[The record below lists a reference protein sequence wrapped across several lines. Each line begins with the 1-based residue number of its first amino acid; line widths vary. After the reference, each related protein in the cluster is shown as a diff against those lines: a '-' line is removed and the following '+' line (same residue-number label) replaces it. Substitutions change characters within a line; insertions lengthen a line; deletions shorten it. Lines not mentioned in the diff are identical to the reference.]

1 MVADINSGAGDSNPM
16 TLTVFDNLMFF
27 TANDGVHGK
36 ELWVSDGTAAGT
48 TIVKDINVG
57 LGDGF
62 DSRLVLEFFEFE
74 NELIFRATDGVHG
87 QELWVSDG
95 TSSGTQ
101 MIVDSSPGNDSWDMW
116 TFFQLGDSMFL
127 SLGHESYTGIADI
140 MRLGI
145 ETVVHVE

>member
-95 TSSGTQ
+95 TSSRYT
-101 MIVDSSPGNDSWDMW
+101 NDCRFKS
-116 TFFQLGDSMFL
+116 
-127 SLGHESYTGIADI
+127 
-140 MRLGI
+140 R
-145 ETVVHVE
+145 